1 MSMYT
6 IEKPLEGTF
15 VYTLFGVQQPDDVQ
29 SPATENLIRTFS
41 HLITGANCHLDQV
54 TQDGIVSPGIGK
66 TRIWIATWKSIADFE
81 AWWESD
87 SVIKFWSSLPPD
99 AGMWRE
105 FVKVP
110 YGRSQYKATQNR
122 QDGQGVHFAHKPTE
136 KNGYWGWIRDSIREL
151 SKENRMDSPLLVP
164 PIPERKASLKE
175 KTLGR
180 VTFNGFPDNLCF
192 NLERQDLSEMTGAE
206 RGVWFDQF
214 DQAACKWMD
223 DLAHAAP
230 EAGILTSRMCYD
242 ERLGTYKEGDSEFH
256 KYNRKVELFYF
267 MDLRSME
274 RAGRSNKGH
283 VALRNNILKT
293 YGPGGIMS
301 ECGKVALWVQTNILK
316 APEID
321 AEYVGCVPGTGSMAN
336 QNHEAFQCQKEAS
349 PCQHAKA

>member
-15 VYTLFGVQQPDDVQ
+15 VYTLFGVQQPDGFQ
-29 SPATENLIRTFS
+29 SPAIESLIKTFS

-54 TQDGIVSPGIGK
+54 TQDGIVFPGIGK

-164 PIPERKASLKE
+164 PIPEREASPKE

-214 DQAACKWMD
+214 DQAACLD
-223 DLAHAAP
+223 
-230 EAGILTSRMCYD
+230 GRSGSRSP
-242 ERLGTYKEGDSEFH
+242 RSGNS
-256 KYNRKVELFYF
+256 NIP
-267 MDLRSME
+267 SME

-301 ECGKVALWVQTNILK
+301 ECGKVALWVETNIVK
-316 APEID
+316 APEIE
-321 AEYVGCVPGTGSMAN
+321 AEYVGCVPGTGFMAY
-336 QNHEAFQCQKEAS
+336 QNHEAFRCQKEAS
-349 PCQHAKA
+349 PCRRAKP